1 MSLEFSSQ
9 AHITQS
15 LKRVMAKTPGWASL
29 QDDQKE
35 ALEVIAREIT
45 QVLHSDPGYAEP
57 WATIAGLA
65 RLVNH
70 RLENDRDASIR
81 DASVSEEPKINQVNR
96 TAATDAEAEHP
107 TCLICGKAHKGAVT
121 SFFVDMD
128 EAESNDPAL
137 AAFKQ
142 AVEEAIRRDLQE
154 LMRSRTTG

>member
-1 MSLEFSSQ
+1 MSFEFSSQ
-9 AHITQS
+9 AHITQN

-57 WATIAGLA
+57 WAMIAGHA

-70 RLENDRDASIR
+70 RLENDRNASIQ
-81 DASVSEEPKINQVNR
+81 DASVSEEPKVNH
-96 TAATDAEAEHP
+96 TTATDAKAEHP

-142 AVEEAIRRDLQE
+142 VVEEAIRRDLQE
-154 LMRSRTTG
+154 LMRSRTAG